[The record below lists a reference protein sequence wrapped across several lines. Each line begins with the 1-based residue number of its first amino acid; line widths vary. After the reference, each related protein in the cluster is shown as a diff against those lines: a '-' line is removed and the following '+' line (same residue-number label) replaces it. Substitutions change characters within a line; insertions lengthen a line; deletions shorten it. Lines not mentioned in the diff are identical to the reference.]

1 MRILLYLPF
10 LLLFAFKSDN
20 SIQKIFKKSIK
31 IPEPSDLCVSL
42 SDKNNFYIVSDNGL
56 LFETDT
62 EGNILKK
69 SDYLGFDF
77 EGVCT
82 DGEFL
87 YVSEESV
94 RKISVF
100 DKELNYLYSKIINY
114 NGGRNKGI
122 EAITFNQEKQIFIA
136 ITERD
141 PVFVREY
148 TKDWTLISERTLTE
162 KHSDI
167 SAITFYN
174 GFYWILSDEDRT
186 VNKYS
191 QDFKIQKKFKL
202 NVLNPEGI
210 AFDSDNNLCILS
222 DDMQLLYKFT
232 LNDEAN

>member
-56 LFETDT
+56 LFETDN
-62 EGNILKK
+62 EGVLIKK
-69 SDYLGFDF
+69 SAYLGFDF

-82 DGEFL
+82 DGEFI

-122 EAITFNQEKQIFIA
+122 EAITYNPEKQIFIA

-141 PVFVREY
+141 PVLVREY
-148 TKDWTLISERTLTE
+148 TKDWILISERSFAK

-167 SAITFYN
+167 SAITFRN

-191 QDFKIQKKFKL
+191 QNFDLQKQYKI

-210 AFDSDNNLCILS
+210 VFDSEDNLCIIS

-232 LNDEAN
+232 LNDENN